1 MNPIPS
7 SRTPTMGG
15 RVQRDVRLQAA
26 LALVIG
32 IAVVAVPLF
41 IWGRG
46 KKKSGTE
53 ASASVS
59 ASAEDAGPPTV
70 VFGDAGA
77 TVSVDAG
84 GRALTFGEPRYLRC
98 QDPGPSKTPAEKCDH
113 LGALEELVTKAI
125 AERAATCFPAAGTAQ
140 SMTFAVDVSFKR
152 KKMKLHDAKEGS
164 SIPAA
169 KRKGIASCVE
179 KSLGTPNWDTL
190 PHAHQR
196 YVFHVMA
203 TLGPAVSTPQTSPS
217 TGAQLP
223 AP

>member
-1 MNPIPS
+1 MPS
-7 SRTPTMGG
+7 SRTPTLGG

-32 IAVVAVPLF
+32 IAVVAVPLL

-59 ASAEDAGPPTV
+59 ASVEDAGPPTV

-84 GRALTFGEPRYLRC
+84 GRSLTFGEPRYIRC
-98 QDPGPSKTPAEKCDH
+98 QDAGPGKTPAEKCDH
-113 LGALEELVTKAI
+113 LGALEEIVTKAI
-125 AERAATCFPAAGTAQ
+125 AERAASCFPQAGTAQ
-140 SMTFAVDVSFKR
+140 SMTFSVDVSFKR
-152 KKMKLHDAKEGS
+152 KKMALHDAKEGS
-164 SIPAA
+164 SIPPA
-169 KRKGIASCVE
+169 KRKGVAGCIA
-179 KSLGTPNWDTL
+179 KGLGTPTWDTVG
-190 PHAHQR
+190 HAHQR
-196 YVFHVMA
+196 YTFHIMA
-203 TLGPAVSTPQTSPS
+203 TLGPALSAPPPVAS